1 MIPEG
6 VHLNLTE
13 KEYRDDPA
21 ISQSQLKAFGEAA
34 TPLHYQAALKAGGK
48 KQTDDMAFGT
58 VCHAAVLTPERFT
71 DSYYLQPEEYEA
83 EVRGKKVMKA
93 WHGGADA
100 CKDWLA
106 CHADRPVMTGDD
118 LIRVSKIRERLLKL
132 QPFASALEHGQKEV
146 AFFKRDEETGLM
158 LKGRVDLISTDNSG
172 VTWIQDL
179 KKVQSGEAT
188 EAAFGKSCWNY
199 GYHIQASFYLH
210 ITGASRFVFV
220 PFDDNEPFDAI
231 QYEPDR
237 EMLDKGYADWRRLLN
252 AYAACVKSGEWP
264 GYSSGIN
271 PLKLPG
277 FVKG

>member
-6 VHLNLTE
+6 IHLNLTE

-58 VCHAAVLTPERFT
+58 VCHAAVLTPERFA

-83 EVRGKKVMKA
+83 EVRGKKVMKP

-106 CHADRPVMTGDD
+106 CHADKPVMTGDD

-158 LKGRVDLISTDNSG
+158 LKCRVDLIATANDG
-172 VTWIQDL
+172 TTMLWDL

-188 EAAFGKSCWNY
+188 HDAFSKQCLNFGY
-199 GYHIQASFYLH
+199 GIQAASYLN
-210 ITGASRFVFV
+210 ITGASRFIFV
-220 PFDDNEPFDAI
+220 PFDDDNPFDAI
-231 QYEPDR
+231 QYEPDS
-237 EMLDKGYADWRRLLN
+237 EMLAHGYREWRRLLN
-252 AYAACVKSGEWP
+252 AYALCLASDEWP
-264 GYSSGIN
+264 GYSPSIN

-277 FVKG
+277 FVKV